1 MKVFGKTSQKTG
13 CLTVYLKAEKM
24 KYRHTFLWPLTVLM
38 PAVCTLLSAMLTYN
52 YFAMDG
58 YNWWY
63 MSMLPGFLSIIC
75 GLIGGMDLKKKN
87 RTIWALPADMG
98 KIWDAKILLS
108 AMAVGIATF
117 VLMVFVLLGAVI
129 MEKGL
134 SVTFTNPPSVGNQ
147 FLAAFFIWITSLWQ
161 IPFCVFLAQK
171 TGPLLMIMINLVFS
185 QIFGA
190 LISLKGC
197 FFLVPYGITP
207 RVMCPIL
214 NTLPNGLPAEPG
226 QITYAPELMSVSA
239 TAIGVVVSLLWFEGF
254 WYFGRKWFK
263 RQVERR

>member
-98 KIWDAKILLS
+98 KIWDAEILLS

-134 SVTFTNPPSVGNQ
+134 SVTFTNPHLLEIS
-147 FLAAFFIWITSLWQ
+147 FLLRFLYGLLLSGRFLFVFFWHKKQ
-161 IPFCVFLAQK
+161 APF
-171 TGPLLMIMINLVFS
+171 
-185 QIFGA
+185 
-190 LISLKGC
+190 
-197 FFLVPYGITP
+197 
-207 RVMCPIL
+207 
-214 NTLPNGLPAEPG
+214 
-226 QITYAPELMSVSA
+226 
-239 TAIGVVVSLLWFEGF
+239 
-254 WYFGRKWFK
+254 
-263 RQVERR
+263 